1 MEGVRLRE
9 LLILCTACL
18 CCEVPRQ
25 TLGGVSLSSCGSQFL
40 VKKSPRGS
48 HKFYSLNTD
57 TGASPEYLG
66 GGGREKKKQLRI
78 YLKTGRDTK
87 KMTAKIPA

>member
-66 GGGREKKKQLRI
+66 GGGREKKNSGFI
-78 YLKTGRDTK
+78 LKREGIQRK
-87 KMTAKIPA
+87 

>member
-25 TLGGVSLSSCGSQFL
+25 TLGGVSHSSCGSQFL
-40 VKKSPRGS
+40 VKNLLGVCTKSILYIRIQVPPQ
-48 HKFYSLNTD
+48 NTWV
-57 TGASPEYLG
+57 EEV
-66 GGGREKKKQLRI
+66 EKKKTTQDLS
-78 YLKTGRDTK
+78 
-87 KMTAKIPA
+87 